1 MRYLARRFFHGVL
14 LLLAVSLLSFVL
26 IEMAPGNFFE
36 EMRLNPQISSETVA
50 ALRARYGLD
59 RPVLERYVL
68 WAESALRGEF
78 GFSFAYNRSVGSLL
92 WARAR
97 NTLLLTA
104 TATLLAWLLA
114 VPLGVWAASA
124 REGWADRLFG
134 GASSAL
140 IAIPDLLL
148 ALVFLWFAVRTGYF
162 PTGGMVSP
170 NYAGMDVWQKIK
182 DVALHLFLPASA
194 LMLGTLPLLARH
206 VRAAM
211 VEVLASPFIQAARAQ
226 GISRTRLLFRHA
238 LPVAAN
244 PLFSLLGFS
253 IASLFS
259 ASLLVEVIMSWPGLG
274 PLLLEAIL
282 ARDLFV
288 VVGAVLLSTTLLVAG
303 NFLADA
309 LLYLNDPRIRVGSL

>member
-59 RPVLERYVL
+59 RPILERYVL
-68 WAESALRGEF
+68 WARSALRGEL
-78 GFSFAYNRSVGSLL
+78 GFSFAYNCSVGSLL
-92 WARAR
+92 AARAP
-97 NTLLLTA
+97 NTLLLTG

-124 REGWADRLFG
+124 RDGWADRLLG
-134 GASSAL
+134 GVSSAL
-140 IAIPDLLL
+140 IAIPELLL
-148 ALVFLWFAVRTGYF
+148 ALIFLLFAVRTGFF

-170 NYAGMDVWQKIK
+170 DHAGMDGWRKIK
-182 DVALHLFLPASA
+182 DVALHLCLPALA
-194 LMLGTLPLLARH
+194 LMLGTLPLLVRH

-211 VEVLASPFIQAARAQ
+211 VEVLSSPFIEAAKAQ
-226 GISRTRLLFRHA
+226 GIPRARLLFRHA

-288 VVGAVLLSTTLLVAG
+288 VVGAVLLSTILLVAG

-309 LLYLNDPRIRVGSL
+309 LLYLNDPRIRVE